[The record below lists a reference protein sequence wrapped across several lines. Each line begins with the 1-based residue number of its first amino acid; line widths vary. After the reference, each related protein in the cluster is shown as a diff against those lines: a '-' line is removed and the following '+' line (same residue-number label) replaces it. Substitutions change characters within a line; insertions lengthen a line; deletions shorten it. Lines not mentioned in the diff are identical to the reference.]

1 MPKYVYKC
9 NNCEDVFEKFHSIKT
24 VLQDCE
30 KCLTEYKMSGSLE
43 RVPSQVLI
51 VSHGSKDGKIVNNSL
66 FASQGEEG
74 YVDRIIKTREK
85 ENGHLLIKIF
95 LFLNNP

>member
-1 MPKYVYKC
+1 M
-9 NNCEDVFEKFHSIKT
+9 FEKFHSIKT

-51 VSHGSKDGKIVNNSL
+51 VSHGSKDVKIVR
-66 FASQGEEG
+66 QYIKDTKE
-74 YVDRIIKTREK
+74 DIKTFKDELRSAKHE
-85 ENGHLLIKIF
+85 
-95 LFLNNP
+95 

>member
-51 VSHGSKDGKIVNNSL
+51 VSHGSKDGKIVRQYIK
-66 FASQGEEG
+66 ATKE
-74 YVDRIIKTREK
+74 DIKTFKDELRSAKHE
-85 ENGHLLIKIF
+85 
-95 LFLNNP
+95 

>member
-51 VSHGSKDGKIVNNSL
+51 VSHGSKEGKIVRQSIKDTK
-66 FASQGEEG
+66 E
-74 YVDRIIKTREK
+74 DIKTFKDELRSAKHE
-85 ENGHLLIKIF
+85 
-95 LFLNNP
+95 

>member
-9 NNCEDVFEKFHSIKT
+9 NNCEVVFEKFHSIKT

-51 VSHGSKDGKIVNNSL
+51 VSHGSKDGKIVR
-66 FASQGEEG
+66 QYIKDTKE
-74 YVDRIIKTREK
+74 DIKTFKDELRSAKHE
-85 ENGHLLIKIF
+85 
-95 LFLNNP
+95 